1 MEWYDFNKTRLQQQS
16 REYYRNLLEK
26 GKEKKENIQE
36 KHMRMCL
43 NKKKKNYVRSHYK
56 TRGLNSLS

>member
-36 KHMRMCL
+36 KHM
-43 NKKKKNYVRSHYK
+43 
-56 TRGLNSLS
+56 

>member
-43 NKKKKNYVRSHYK
+43 NKKKKLRK
-56 TRGLNSLS
+56 KSL